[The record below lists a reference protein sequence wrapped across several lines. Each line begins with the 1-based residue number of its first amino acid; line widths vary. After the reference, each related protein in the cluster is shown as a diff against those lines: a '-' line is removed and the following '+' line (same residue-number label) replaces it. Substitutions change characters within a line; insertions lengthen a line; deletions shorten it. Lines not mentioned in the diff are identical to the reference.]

1 MKGRKIAIVG
11 AGPIGLEAALQ
22 ARHAGLEVTLFE
34 SRSVAEHFRSYGSVR
49 LFTPFHMN
57 STELGRER
65 LRAAGATLPGGDETL
80 TAEALRERYLIPLS
94 RLPEMK
100 GVVLEGVT
108 VTGIAREGIAK
119 PSAGTADG
127 RRRGERPFV
136 LRIESAGE
144 SSRIARADV
153 VIDASGVYGTP
164 NATGT
169 GGLPALGEERLGDRL
184 EQRLPALAGNALA
197 RYAGKRILLLGDGR
211 SAANAI
217 ADLDEMVRAGAKG
230 AGTRVEWVHRDRGD
244 RAFAPVPRAELE
256 QLPVLRELDQ
266 RVGRIAREAPWIR
279 HHAGATVTAYRWRA
293 AGGIEVTM
301 AGARGGEERIEV
313 DLVLALVGYRP
324 DLSIFRELQIHL
336 CYASEGPMTL
346 AAAILEA
353 QANDPAGTQGC
364 LGQVAHGP
372 ETLKNPEPDFYILGA
387 KSYGRNPNF
396 LLTLGHRQI
405 EDVMGL
411 IGVQEPPL
419 KAAAG

>member
-11 AGPIGLEAALQ
+11 AGPIGLEAALR

-65 LRAAGATLPGGDETL
+65 LRAGGATLPGGDETL
-80 TAEALRERYLIPLS
+80 TAGALRERYLLPVS

-100 GVVLEGVT
+100 GVVLEGAA

-119 PSAGTADG
+119 PSGGTAG
-127 RRRGERPFV
+127 GSGRGERPFV
-136 LRIESAGE
+136 LRIASEGGT
-144 SSRIARADV
+144 SRIARADV

-169 GGLPALGEERLGDRL
+169 GGLPALGEEGLSEQL
-184 EQRLPALAGNALA
+184 EQRLPALLGEARA
-197 RYAGKRILLLGDGR
+197 RYEGKRILLLGDGR

-217 ADLDEMVRAGAKG
+217 ADLDEMVRAGGKG
-230 AGTRVEWVHRDRGD
+230 GDTRVEWVHRDRGD

-256 QLPVLRELDQ
+256 QLPVLRELD
-266 RVGRIAREAPWIR
+266 RHVERIAREAPWIR
-279 HHAGATVTAYRWRA
+279 PHVGATVEAYRA
-293 AGGIEVTM
+293 LPSGGIEVTL
-301 AGARGGEERIEV
+301 ADDQGDEERLEV
-313 DLVLALVGYRP
+313 DVVLALVGYRP

-364 LGQVAHGP
+364 LGQVTHGP
-372 ETLKNPEPDFYILGA
+372 ETLKSPEPDFYILGA

-411 IGVQEPPL
+411 IGVPERHL